1 MWFIIDC
8 WKSHRGYWSIV
19 TLGLTLILP
28 GGGSTDPPD
37 FVLHF
42 IQNNAQ
48 QTPPINL

>member
-1 MWFIIDC
+1 MHTNIEL
-8 WKSHRGYWSIV
+8 S
-19 TLGLTLILP
+19 LTLILP

>member
-1 MWFIIDC
+1 MCFFLMG
-8 WKSHRGYWSIV
+8 KN
-19 TLGLTLILP
+19 LLTLILP